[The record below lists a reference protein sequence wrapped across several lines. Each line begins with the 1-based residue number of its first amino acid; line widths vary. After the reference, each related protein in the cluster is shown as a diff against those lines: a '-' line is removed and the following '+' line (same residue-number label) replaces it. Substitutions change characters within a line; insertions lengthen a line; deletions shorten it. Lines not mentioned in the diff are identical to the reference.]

1 MKSDELN
8 FATIVPSSD
17 NDVIKDGNIV
27 SIDEGSHIT
36 LYIAH
41 RQSILFS
48 EEGEPMQITEAYPIR
63 VEKPLTRD
71 KAINA
76 AEMQAYKLVTPFDVA
91 SFGTALGRKYRENPM
106 DSEVIEHGEFIRW
119 VKSELTK
126 IGV

>member
-76 AEMQAYKLVTPFDVA
+76 AEMQAYRLVTPLDVS

-106 DSEVIEHGEFIRW
+106 DSEVLDHDEFIRW

-126 IGV
+126 IGI

>member
-8 FATIVPSSD
+8 FATVVPGSG
-17 NDVIKDGNIV
+17 NEVIKNGDVI

-41 RQSILFS
+41 RQVILLS
-48 EEGEPMQITEAYPIR
+48 EEGQQIEVTEAYPVR

-76 AEMQAYKLVTPFDVA
+76 AEMQAYRLVTPFDVA
-91 SFGTALGRKYRENPM
+91 SFGTALGRKYRENPL
-106 DSEVIEHGEFIRW
+106 DSEVIEHDEFIRW